1 VGPVTTTT
9 TAAGATAERVETR
22 TTMLVAGLIAFA
34 VIELALTL
42 FMAAAPHAFFTAVGP
57 FGGSNDHYVRD
68 VATYNAALTVGLL
81 VAVREPS
88 WRVPV
93 LAMATVQ
100 FAAHSVNHLI
110 DIASAHPGWVGYLD
124 FFALAFGT
132 LQLALL
138 LWLALSLSR
147 EPTRPWEVQS
157 K

>member
-1 VGPVTTTT
+1 
-9 TAAGATAERVETR
+9 
-22 TTMLVAGLIAFA
+22 MLVAGLAAFA

-68 VATYNAALTVGLL
+68 VATYNAALTTGLL
-81 VAVREPS
+81 VAVRRPS
-88 WRVPV
+88 WRVPA

-100 FAAHSVNHLI
+100 FATHSINHLI

-132 LQLALL
+132 LQLAWL
-138 LWLALSLSR
+138 LWIALSLSSSSNR
-147 EPTRPWEVQS
+147 TREVQR
-157 K
+157 